1 MDSPLVSVVIPC
13 YNMEPYLAQTLE
25 SVINQTYKNLEVIVV
40 DDGSKDKTADVAR
53 EFEKR
58 DPRVKLLVQ
67 ANKGASAARNN
78 GLDHAKGKYIALT
91 DGDDWWDLTK
101 IEKHV
106 AHLETSPDVGC
117 SYSATQFVT
126 LGGKLLHCRF
136 PKTHHLSDYYL
147 YCRNPIT
154 NGSTPVFRREVF
166 DEHRFDEDKPRNNDV
181 DCWLRICFTPPRK
194 WKLEGINEALTFYR
208 VTPGSLSDKLDKHY
222 DACVHTWQKS
232 YQYAPDIAKKF
243 AKLAEAYQLR
253 NYARRAFS
261 MRQAADCRRFMFQA
275 MKTDMRIFF
284 YEPFNSFATL
294 AAALLVPFIPGK
306 KKPAA

>member
-106 AHLETSPDVGC
+106 AHLEKNPDVGC

-136 PKTHHLSDYYL
+136 PKTHNLSDYYL

-243 AKLAEAYQLR
+243 AKLAEAFQLR